1 MLTHDEIVEAMAEA
15 IYEDQRLDHDGMPW
29 GVLRHDSWEVARIRA
44 DARAALSALRRLA
57 DERGYRLMVPRE
69 ADEPM
74 QIAAIDR
81 PAADAIG
88 RGLYLSV
95 WSAMLAA
102 APDPTQ
108 GGT

>member
-1 MLTHDEIVEAMAEA
+1 MADLAHDEIVEAM
-15 IYEDQRLDHDGMPW
+15 QRAMSGRRDVRLNN
-29 GVLRHDSWEVARIRA
+29 AA
-44 DARAALSALRRLA
+44 AALSALRDLA
-57 DERGYRLMVPRE
+57 EKRGYRLMVPRE

-81 PAADAIG
+81 PAADAIE
-88 RGLYLSV
+88 RGIYLSV